1 MESITPDVIK
11 FSDFPKWV
19 SRGSTLINQN
29 GFLIDMANL
38 PPDIC
43 KTEHEWWHALIEWYA
58 EMAPFVSKEDVHKA
72 ELERQL
78 KKKGCAY
85 CKIRR
90 FAGFGQMKTL
100 AADRKRR
107 ASMPERQRKRYK
119 TSHKFYVVQGFLGP
133 TLYVLY
139 LK

>member
-1 MESITPDVIK
+1 M
-11 FSDFPKWV
+11 
-19 SRGSTLINQN
+19 
-29 GFLIDMANL
+29 
-38 PPDIC
+38 
-43 KTEHEWWHALIEWYA
+43 EHEWWHALIEWYA

-72 ELERQL
+72 ELEWQL

-90 FAGFGQMKTL
+90 FAGFGKMKTL

-119 TSHKFYVVQGFLGP
+119 NSQKFNFVEVDWDQD
-133 TLYVLY
+133 
-139 LK
+139 